1 MAEPCPACGTSVD
14 DEAAFCPTCGH
25 QLKAAAMEGE
35 QRKVV
40 TILFAD
46 VIGSTALGEQLDPE
60 RLRVVLGT
68 YFAAMTEVI
77 ASWGGTVEKYVGDA
91 VMAVFGVP
99 TVRED
104 DAERAL
110 HAALEMGTRLTE
122 LNADFDRAHHIM
134 LEVRIGVNSGEV
146 VAPTGPAPT
155 QRIVAGDAVNVAARL
170 EQAAAPGT
178 VLAGERTY
186 RAARLAFRF
195 DPPAL
200 VEAKGKADPVRAYR
214 LVEALPEVRRGVRG
228 LNAPM
233 IGRDRELATMLGTLE
248 EAIEAGRPRLVIVY
262 GSAGIGKS
270 RLSAEFLATA
280 RERDPRLR
288 VLRGRSLSAGH
299 GITYWALAEILRGA
313 CDIALDEPVEIAA
326 GRLHDAVIEALGA
339 LDLSEGERVQ
349 TAAALAVSI
358 GIPVLGGA
366 GGAPAVTAE
375 DITRAW
381 PRFASAYVAN
391 TPAVWLIEDLHWAG
405 DAALEMLERIVAR
418 TTGAL
423 VLLATARPEFA
434 ESHPGFAAGA
444 AVASSISLRPLTE
457 SQSAELVESLLT
469 VAAVPPPLRAEI
481 LAKAEGNPFFVE
493 EILRRLIDE
502 EILVRDGDTWRATQ
516 QALTVSIPDSIYGL
530 LAARVDALPAEERR
544 VLQEAAVIG
553 RTFWANAVEHAI
565 GSEAAGALLGLERR
579 GLVTVRPTST
589 LGGQEEY
596 AFKHALVRDVAYS
609 GQPKARRARAHA
621 EAGAWIERL
630 AGDRTD
636 EFAELIAH
644 HYETAVAGDDADL
657 AWLDDAPGREA
668 IRLRAF
674 RALLTAGTAARRRFA
689 IDRAAELH
697 EGTLALATSDAE
709 RLDAYEQIGRDHDA
723 AFHGEAALAAYTSAI
738 DLARHDPSER
748 ARLASLARRLGS
760 LVALRGGAF
769 RETPD
774 LGMVDALIAEGLEA
788 VTEPRERAALLIAQ
802 AEMAARWEVTGGLSP
817 MPMERRLAALDEAAK
832 VAREVDDPSLT
843 VTVAD
848 SLTDLHV
855 MAGDYDLA
863 LREMEGVIPLLERI
877 PSPRAR
883 AQAFFEASE
892 AVLEIGGDPSG
903 ALELAEQSRLL
914 AREMSAHDQMH
925 ASAMIMTAATSLG
938 DWDRVEAI
946 LAEHIG
952 NLEQEAGVRCLMVQ
966 TGPSRGALVAA
977 ERGDLERARGLI
989 EQPRPFEARPGP
1001 IEGLRAQGL
1010 VAIGRPADGLALAQT
1025 VMREAPRWRQRE
1037 AAQAALL
1044 ALEALEDWPALGQL
1058 AGELSDL
1065 RAGSPVLDALGQR
1078 ADGRSRLAGGDRDA
1092 GVAALRSAL
1101 AAFDRMP
1108 NVFEAAR
1115 TREAL
1120 AEVLAAERPALLG
1133 AALSTYEQLGAAPHA
1148 ARVRERLAKS

>member
-1 MAEPCPACGTSVD
+1 MAEPCPACGTNVD
-14 DEAAFCPTCGH
+14 DGAAFCPTCGH
-25 QLKAAAMEGE
+25 QLKPAAQEGE

-60 RLRVVLGT
+60 RLRTVLGA
-68 YFAAMTEVI
+68 YFKAMADVI
-77 ASWGGTVEKYVGDA
+77 GSWGGTVEKYVGDA
-91 VMAVFGVP
+91 IMAVFGVP
-99 TVRED
+99 AVRED

-110 HAALEMGTRLTE
+110 HAALEMGTRLGA
-122 LNADFDRAHHIM
+122 LNADFDRAHHIT

-170 EQAAAPGT
+170 EQAAPPGE
-178 VLAGERTY
+178 VLVGERTY

-195 DPPAL
+195 EAPAL

-233 IGRDRELATMLGTLE
+233 IGRERELATMLGTLD

-270 RLSAEFLATA
+270 RLSAEFLAAA
-280 RERDPRLR
+280 RERDPELR
-288 VLRGRSLSAGH
+288 VLRGRSLAAGH

-313 CDIALDEPVEIAA
+313 CGIALDEPVEVAA
-326 GRLHDAVIEALGA
+326 GRLHDGVIEVLGA
-339 LDLSEGERVQ
+339 LDLSEGERAQ
-349 TAAALAVSI
+349 TAAGLAVSI
-358 GIPVLGGA
+358 GIPVPHGTEGA
-366 GGAPAVTAE
+366 AAVTAE

-381 PRFASAYVAN
+381 PRFASAYVAKV
-391 TPAVWLIEDLHWAG
+391 PAVWLIEDLHWAG

-418 TTGAL
+418 TTGPL

-457 SQSAELVESLLT
+457 AQSAELVESLLT

-516 QALTVSIPDSIYGL
+516 QALTVTIPDSIYGL
-530 LAARVDALPAEERR
+530 LAARVDALPTEERR

-553 RTFWANAVEHAI
+553 RTFWANSVEHAI
-565 GSEAAGALLGLERR
+565 GSDVAEALLGLERR

-589 LGGQEEY
+589 LGGQEEF

-644 HYETAVAGDDADL
+644 HYLTAVAGDDADL
-657 AWLDDAPGREA
+657 AWLDDPAGREEM
-668 IRLRAF
+668 RKRAF
-674 RALLTAGTAARRRFA
+674 HALLVAGTAARRRFA

-697 EGTLALATSDAE
+697 EGGLALAATDVE

-723 AFHGEAALAAYTSAI
+723 AFHGEAALSAYTAAI
-738 DLARHDPSER
+738 DLARRDPDER
-748 ARLASLARRLGS
+748 ARLASLARRIGS

-769 RETPD
+769 HETPD
-774 LGMVDALIAEGLEA
+774 LGAVDAVIAEGLEA

-802 AEMAARWEVTGGLSP
+802 AEMAQRWDVTGGPSP
-817 MPMERRLAALDEAAK
+817 LPIKRRLAALGEAAELAK
-832 VAREVDDPSLT
+832 VVGDPSLT

-848 SLTDLHV
+848 SLTDLHE
-855 MAGDYDLA
+855 MAGDYAAA
-863 LREMEGVIPLLERI
+863 LSEMEGAIPLI
-877 PSPRAR
+877 DSIASPSHRAN
-883 AQAFFEASE
+883 AFFEASE
-892 AVLEIGGDPSG
+892 AILEIGGDAAR
-903 ALELAEQSRLL
+903 ALALAEESRLL
-914 AREMSAHDQMH
+914 AHDMSAHGQMH
-925 ASAMIMTAATSLG
+925 VSAIIMSAAASLG
-938 DWDRVEAI
+938 DWDKVEAT
-946 LAEHIG
+946 LAEHLA
-952 NLEQEAGVRCLMVQ
+952 NFEQESGVRCLHVQ
-966 TGPSRGALVAA
+966 TGPSRGALVVAN
-977 ERGDLERARGLI
+977 RGDRERARVLI
-989 EQPRPFEARPGP
+989 ERPRPFEARPGP
-1001 IEGLRAQGL
+1001 LEGFRAQGL
-1010 VAIGRPADGLALAQT
+1010 VAIGRAADGLALART
-1025 VMREAPRWRQRE
+1025 VMADAPRWRQRE

-1044 ALEALEDWPALGQL
+1044 ALEALQDWQVLGQL
-1058 AGELSDL
+1058 AGDLRDL
-1065 RAGSPVLDALGQR
+1065 RAGSPVLEALGLR
-1078 ADGRSRLAGGDRDA
+1078 AEGRSLVAAGDRA
-1092 GVAALRSAL
+1092 GGVAAIRAAL
-1101 AAFDRMP
+1101 AAFERLPD
-1108 NVFEAAR
+1108 VFEAAR
-1115 TREAL
+1115 TRESL
-1120 AEVLAAERPALLG
+1120 ADVMEAEGPALLH
-1133 AALSTYEQLGAAPHA
+1133 AALSRYEQLGAAPHA
-1148 ARVRERLAKS
+1148 ARVTERLAKS